1 MRLMIYICGLHGVTM
16 AAAQVTPRF
25 LISITDPGTP
35 APSMPGIEPAQHL
48 KLMFHDLDAPLCGYT
63 APQREDI
70 EQIIAFAAGW
80 DRQSPLLVHCHAGAR
95 RSMATAVILQVLS
108 TTGQERDVAR
118 LLRARAPHAH
128 PNPRMIMLADV
139 LLARNGRLIA
149 AVEAMGPATQ
159 VVGEGP
165 LVHLWLAP

>member
-1 MRLMIYICGLHGVTM
+1 MIYICGLHGVRV
-16 AAAQVTPRF
+16 AAAQVEPRS

-35 APSMPGIEPAQHL
+35 APVVPGIAPARHL
-48 KLMFHDLDAPLCGYT
+48 KLVFHDLDAPLSGYR

-95 RSMATAVILQVLS
+95 RSMATAVILQTLS
-108 TTGQERDVAR
+108 TAGRERDVTH
-118 LLRARAPHAH
+118 LLRTRAPHAH
-128 PNPRMIMLADV
+128 PNPRMITLADA

-149 AVEAMGPATQ
+149 AVEAMGPSIP

-165 LVHLWLAP
+165 LVHLWLER